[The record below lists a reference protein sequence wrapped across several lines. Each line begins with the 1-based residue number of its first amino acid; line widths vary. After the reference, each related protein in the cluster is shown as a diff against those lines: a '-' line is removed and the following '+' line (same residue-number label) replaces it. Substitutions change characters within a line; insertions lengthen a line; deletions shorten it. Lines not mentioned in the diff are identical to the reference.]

1 MSAIPT
7 SKPTGVESQDLET
20 WQNAGRSRVI
30 IKKFAHSG
38 ELVDHIIKGQA
49 KLTLT
54 SHERRLNQEMAA
66 DSDWDPFNN
75 GTFIPVRLIETA
87 EDLEQIKSN
96 PNLMSEE
103 DMRELLNKHFKQ
115 VKSRLADI
123 KSEAVLNRL
132 SEIAREEDVSVGK
145 MEAIQA
151 RLQDFKPDFMS
162 EQGDGLP
169 ERPQGVSSL

>member
-1 MSAIPT
+1 MIAT

-38 ELVDHIIKGQA
+38 ELVDHIIKGQQ
-49 KLTLT
+49 KLTVT

-66 DSDWDPFNN
+66 DKDWDPFDN

-87 EDLEQIKSN
+87 EDLDQIKSN
-96 PNLMSEE
+96 PNLMSEDE
-103 DMRELLNKHFKQ
+103 MRELLGKHFKQ
-115 VKSRLADI
+115 VQARLADI
-123 KSEAVLNRL
+123 KSEPVLNRL
-132 SEIAREEDVSVGK
+132 AEIAKEEDVTVGK
-145 MEAIQA
+145 MDAIQA
-151 RLQDFKPDFMS
+151 RLAEFKPDFLG
-162 EQGDGLP
+162 EQGDGMP